1 MSARTISIGLGGK
14 NLKDKDVIG
23 VSDPYVTISRP
34 NPSGGFQKIRTS
46 ETKMVDLQK
55 LSCID
60 ICKLNRYL
68 DISIKIFNILSE
80 HFKPKLE

>member
-68 DISIKIFNILSE
+68 DLY
-80 HFKPKLE
+80 

>member
-46 ETKMVDLQK
+46 ETKMVDMYSKTFLHY
-55 LSCID
+55 C
-60 ICKLNRYL
+60 
-68 DISIKIFNILSE
+68 NILSE
-80 HFKPKLE
+80 HFEPKLE

>member
-80 HFKPKLE
+80 HFEPKLE

>member
-46 ETKMVDLQK
+46 ETKMVEIQK

-60 ICKLNRYL
+60 ICKLNTARSVEVEPPRTWL
-68 DISIKIFNILSE
+68 KVR
-80 HFKPKLE
+80 